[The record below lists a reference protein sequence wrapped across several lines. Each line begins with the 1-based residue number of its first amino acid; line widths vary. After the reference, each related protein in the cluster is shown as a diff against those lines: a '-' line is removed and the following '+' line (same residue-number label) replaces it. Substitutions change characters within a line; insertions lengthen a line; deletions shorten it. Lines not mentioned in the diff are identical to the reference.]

1 MKTKNFVIL
10 FGGFFVLSFI
20 VAYLVPS
27 VRGALPLLDSYS
39 SFVSTFIPMI
49 RRIGG
54 LSIQLNM
61 APSYY
66 FSLMWIAAFVLY
78 LALLRFPHDY
88 FLSPEK
94 ARSKRGYV
102 TFMCLAVI
110 PLANLYFYFLPVTH
124 ATRIVTVLT
133 VSRSG
138 LAISGW
144 IHLSGVVLMT
154 RFWWAW
160 IQQRKLIYQ
169 SSSAG

>member
-27 VRGALPLLDSYS
+27 ARGPLPLLDSYS

-49 RRIGG
+49 RRIGW
-54 LSIQLNM
+54 LSIRLNM
-61 APSYY
+61 APAYY

-78 LALLRFPHDY
+78 LALLRCPHDY

-94 ARSKRGYV
+94 ARSKRGFIA
-102 TFMCLAVI
+102 FMCLAVI
-110 PLANLYFYFLPVTH
+110 PLANVYFYFLPVTH

-144 IHLSGVVLMT
+144 VHLSGFVLMT

-160 IQQRKLIYQ
+160 FRQRKLIYQ
-169 SSSAG
+169 SGSAG

>member
-1 MKTKNFVIL
+1 MKTKKFVIL

-20 VAYLVPS
+20 VAYLVPGA
-27 VRGALPLLDSYS
+27 RGALPLLDSYS
-39 SFVSTFIPMI
+39 SFMGTLVPMI
-49 RRIGG
+49 RRIGW
-54 LSIQLNM
+54 LSIRLNM
-61 APSYY
+61 APAYY

-110 PLANLYFYFLPVTH
+110 PLANLYFYFLPETQT
-124 ATRIVTVLT
+124 TRIVTVLT

-144 IHLSGVVLMT
+144 VHLSGFVLMT

-160 IQQRKLIYQ
+160 FRQRKLIYQ
-169 SSSAG
+169 DCSAG